1 MAHADSRVMGAL
13 EPRLDAG
20 LRRGGIEAAVR
31 VFVSETLGAG
41 RKTHLAPDC
50 SAPVRPVP
58 RPIRENES
66 RWAAHRVRAVR

>member
-31 VFVSETLGAG
+31 VFVSETRGAG
-41 RKTHLAPDC
+41 RKTHLAADC
-50 SAPVRPVP
+50 SAPVP
-58 RPIRENES
+58 RPIRENRDGRLTEC
-66 RWAAHRVRAVR
+66 RAV

>member
-31 VFVSETLGAG
+31 VFVSETRGAG
-41 RKTHLAPDC
+41 RNNAPDC
-50 SAPVRPVP
+50 SAPVP

-66 RWAAHRVRAVR
+66 RWAPHRVRAV

>member
-31 VFVSETLGAG
+31 VFVSETRGAG

-50 SAPVRPVP
+50 SAPVP
-58 RPIRENES
+58 RPIRENRIAMGGS
-66 RWAAHRVRAVR
+66 QSAVR

>member
-20 LRRGGIEAAVR
+20 LRRGAIEAAVR
-31 VFVSETLGAG
+31 VFVSETRGAG
-41 RKTHLAPDC
+41 RKTHLAADC
-50 SAPVRPVP
+50 SAPVP

-66 RWAAHRVRAVR
+66 RWAAHRVRAV

>member
-20 LRRGGIEAAVR
+20 LRRGAIEAAVR
-31 VFVSETLGAG
+31 VFVSETRGAG
-41 RKTHLAPDC
+41 RNNAPGPDC
-50 SAPVRPVP
+50 SAPVP

-66 RWAAHRVRAVR
+66 RWAAHRVRAV

>member
-31 VFVSETLGAG
+31 VFVSETRGAG
-41 RKTHLAPDC
+41 RKTHLAPTARLPCRGLSERTNRDGRLTEC
-50 SAPVRPVP
+50 
-58 RPIRENES
+58 
-66 RWAAHRVRAVR
+66 RAVR